1 MVPFVKP
8 VTFVAVTSV
17 VVTLKVVTL
26 EAETFGAVLFGV
38 VTIVGEQY
46 VDILVDQLLD
56 LLQQLID
63 LNSELI
69 YLKSYVVDSTL
80 IPCSILDLSKFYLLV
95 LDLLHAV

>member
-63 LNSELI
+63 LNLELI
-69 YLKSYVVDSTL
+69 YLKWYGVDSTL
-80 IPCSILDLSKFYLLV
+80 TPSSILDLSKFYLLV